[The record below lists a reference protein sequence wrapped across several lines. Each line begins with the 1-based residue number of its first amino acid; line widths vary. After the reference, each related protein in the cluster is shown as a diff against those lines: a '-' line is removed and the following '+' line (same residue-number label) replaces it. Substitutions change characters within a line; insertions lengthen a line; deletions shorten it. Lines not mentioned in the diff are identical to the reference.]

1 MITGRFVVAL
11 VLFGC
16 GIPYVVDAEEGG
28 AEDTKRT
35 ATDVLSAADFVQAA
49 LEAEST
55 GNGADR
61 AQYLKEALLQDPNYA
76 PARWQSGYL
85 QTHDKWLTIAEMAA
99 QNRAD
104 TRLAGYQQF
113 RASLPESPQRDLL
126 LGRWCQEQNLTDQA
140 TFHWRNVLETDPYH
154 SEALQALGVRW
165 YNGELIP
172 ADEVTKR
179 KKSDFQ
185 AARTA
190 STRVQRM
197 KDTIARWENV
207 AANNPTELQ
216 AQMATDL
223 AAEKSRL
230 PIPTF
235 NYLLCERCSDT
246 KAPAACEIVNRTWVH
261 LLAQDRS
268 NTKYLVMHAI
278 GHPLESVRLAA
289 ADELQKLP
297 RKDYVPLL
305 LESAR
310 FPAEFAWSL
319 LVTGGIVRAE
329 YTVDVQGM
337 DADTEFEHVDSIE
350 FLDDLFPF
358 DLLYVRS
365 KDFPQLNADR
375 VAVKEDSVS
384 RKTYPRQLAMTTVT
398 RAHGIQNLVDQYNA
412 KITEINFRV
421 KLALERATGEDLDA
435 SPRSWRTWWNEY
447 VCDVYEVET
456 VQTGLGQNDN
466 NQDRGPDNQGGRQPN
481 AVGQQPERPLYQ
493 FTSQNWLYNRPRP
506 SQHHLLQMSCFSTDT
521 PVWTIT
527 GPRPIAEI
535 LPGDQVL
542 AQNATTGELAFK
554 TVELVTKRQPS
565 PLIRITV
572 DGDEILAT
580 RGHPF
585 WVVGKRWTMAKHI
598 QAGDLLHTVS
608 GSLPVVKVEE
618 LPTPEA
624 WYEFAYNLQVAD
636 FHTYFVG
643 EKQMLVHHMSMLSIL
658 DEGSSIVP
666 GL

>member
-11 VLFGC
+11 LLFGC
-16 GIPYVVDAEEGG
+16 GVPYVVDAEEGG

-85 QTHDKWLTIAEMAA
+85 QSHDKWLTIAEVAA
-99 QNRAD
+99 QYRED

-126 LGRWCQEQNLTDQA
+126 LGRWCQEQSLTDQA
-140 TFHWRNVLETDPYH
+140 TFHWRNVLEADPYH
-154 SEALQALGVRW
+154 GEALQALGVRW

-179 KKSDFQ
+179 KKSDFR
-185 AARTA
+185 AARTTSA
-190 STRVQRM
+190 RIQRM
-197 KDTIARWENV
+197 KDTIVRWETV
-207 AANNPTELQ
+207 AANNPTDLQ

-223 AAEKSRL
+223 AAEKSRR

-268 NTKYLVMHAI
+268 NTKYVVMHAI
-278 GHPLESVRLAA
+278 GHPLESVRMAA
-289 ADELQKLP
+289 ADELQTLP

-319 LVTGGIVRAE
+319 LATGGIVRAE
-329 YTVDVQGM
+329 YTVEVQGLE
-337 DADTEFEHVDSIE
+337 ADTEFQHVNSYE
-350 FLDDLFPF
+350 LLDDLNPWVV
-358 DLLYVRS
+358 YSIRS
-365 KDFPQLNADR
+365 IITPELNSDTSMP
-375 VAVKEDSVS
+375 K
-384 RKTYPRQLAMTTVT
+384 RKYPMRRLYPRLFTADATD
-398 RAHGIQNLVDQYNA
+398 RAREIRSRVEEYNA
-412 KITEINFRV
+412 SATEINRRV
-421 KLALERATGEDLDA
+421 TLALERATGKDLDGD
-435 SPRSWRTWWNEY
+435 PRTWQAWWNEFVSDAY
-447 VCDVYEVET
+447 DAEAF
-456 VQTGLGQNDN
+456 QPGRNQDDN
-466 NQDRGPDNQGGRQPN
+466 NQGRGQGNQGGGHQN
-481 AVGQQPERPLYQ
+481 TGGQQPVRPVHQ
-493 FTSQNWLYNRPRP
+493 ITSQFGLYNCPLP
-506 SQHHLLQMSCFSTDT
+506 SRYVTWISCFCADT
-521 PVWTIT
+521 PVWTST

-618 LPTPEA
+618 LPAPEA